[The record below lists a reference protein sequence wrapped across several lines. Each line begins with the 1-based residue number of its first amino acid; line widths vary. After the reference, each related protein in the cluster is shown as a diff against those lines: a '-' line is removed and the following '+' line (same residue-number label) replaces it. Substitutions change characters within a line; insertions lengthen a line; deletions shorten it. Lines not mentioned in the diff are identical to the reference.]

1 MAGSII
7 GAAFGHG
14 ALFVGGF
21 LGGLI
26 ASPCGAYL
34 AARLQWIEPGET
46 KGTALGAALG
56 FLTAAIVAVNTLSSP
71 VGPVLSTLLV
81 GAGGLVAGAWLDQ
94 ALSAR
99 PCRSLRDV
107 PLDRR
112 QVRLRLGQRRAHRPG
127 RRGQRSGARART
139 DERVDQAASR

>member
-1 MAGSII
+1 MRVFVLLIAAGGAGGLAGSIV
-7 GAAFGHG
+7 GAAFGHR

-34 AARLQWIEPGET
+34 AARLHWIRADET

-56 FLTAAIVAVNTLSSP
+56 FLAAAIVAVNTLSSP

-81 GAGGLVAGAWLDQ
+81 GVGGFAG
-94 ALSAR
+94 R
-99 PCRSLRDV
+99 
-107 PLDRR
+107 
-112 QVRLRLGQRRAHRPG
+112 RLGRQ
-127 RRGQRSGARART
+127 GA
-139 DERVDQAASR
+139 